1 MPGTMSAASG
11 SGPLPSIQ
19 ADTASYA
26 NCALLCTLARVMWLR
41 ASVPSGANTI
51 SVTVATRTWLGLSEL
66 RSVLS
71 FSGSIGKMRAEV

>member
-11 SGPLPSIQ
+11 SGPWPSSQ

-26 NCALLCTLARVMWLR
+26 SWARLRTRARWMWLR
-41 ASVPSGANTI
+41 RSAPSGANTI
-51 SVTVATRTWLGLSEL
+51 SVTVAMRSWCGLSEV